1 MPSPV
6 NVQRKGRLRRTT
18 LDWPLPKI
26 SAAWMLASRLSE
38 RKEETPKALYEL
50 RTYTLQV
57 GKMAEA
63 VKLRPRFLAQGF

>member
-1 MPSPV
+1 M
-6 NVQRKGRLRRTT
+6 
-18 LDWPLPKI
+18 
-26 SAAWMLASRLSE
+26 
-38 RKEETPKALYEL
+38 ALHEL